1 MDTAKPEISLL
12 PLNVWS
18 RSAEAIGQL
27 MSNFAHTPFEL
38 DGVVYAS
45 IEGFY
50 VSLLF
55 LDPARRLKLAR
66 LYGLVV
72 SRMGKK
78 SKIKRDKLKTC
89 YAGEWFDL
97 GSEAHLGLVKRAL
110 RAKLQ
115 AHPDIA
121 RAFVATVPRPI
132 VHEIGHP
139 DPPDAEFP
147 APVFCRLLSEL
158 RDEFSILEKGAEA

>member
-1 MDTAKPEISLL
+1 MDIAKPEISLL

-38 DGVVYAS
+38 DGVAYAS

-55 LDPARRLKLAR
+55 LDPAKRLKLAG

-97 GSEAHLGLVKRAL
+97 GSEPHLRPLKRAL
-110 RAKLQ
+110 RAKLE
-115 AHPDIA
+115 AHSDIA
-121 RAFVATVPRPI
+121 RAFVATAPRPI

-158 RDEFSILEKGAEA
+158 RDEFAVLEKGAEA

>member
-1 MDTAKPEISLL
+1 MNTAEPEINLA

-18 RSAEAIGQL
+18 RSGDEIGRL

-38 DGVVYAS
+38 DGLAYAS

-55 LDPARRLKLAR
+55 LDPAKRLKLAR

-72 SRMGKK
+72 SQMGKK
-78 SKIKRDKLKTC
+78 SKIKKHKLKTC

-97 GSEAHLGLVKRAL
+97 GSEAHLGLLKRSL
-110 RAKLQ
+110 RAKLE

-121 RAFVATVPRPI
+121 RAFVATAPRPI
-132 VHEIGHP
+132 IHETGHP

-147 APVFCRLLSEL
+147 ASVFCRLLSEL
-158 RDEFSILEKGAEA
+158 RDEFAALEKSTAA